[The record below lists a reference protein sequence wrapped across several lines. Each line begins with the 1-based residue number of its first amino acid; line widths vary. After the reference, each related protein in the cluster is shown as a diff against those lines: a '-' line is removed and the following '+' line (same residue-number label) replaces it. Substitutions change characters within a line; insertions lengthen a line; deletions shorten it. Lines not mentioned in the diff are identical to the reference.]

1 MQLSVTFRHMEP
13 SDALKEYAR
22 DKISRIEKLL
32 DSALEANVVLSIQ
45 KFRHTADVT
54 VLADGLKINGQEQ
67 TEDMYSAID
76 MVVDKLERQVKRSR
90 EKIKSRKSNKRGKS
104 KEEQR
109 EELAAR
115 PVEPEEETE
124 GRPSIIRSRQIF
136 AKPMDVDE
144 AVMQLDLSAD
154 PFLVFTNSVTEKI
167 NVVVRREDGDYEL
180 IEPMVE

>member
-45 KFRHTADVT
+45 KFRHIADVT
-54 VLADGLKINGQEQ
+54 ILSDGFKINGQEQ

-90 EKIKSRKSNKRGKS
+90 EKIKSRKASKRGGKA
-104 KEEQR
+104 KEDHM
-109 EELAAR
+109 EELAALPGDQEEDSEER
-115 PVEPEEETE
+115 PA
-124 GRPSIIRSRQIF
+124 IIHSRHI
-136 AKPMDVDE
+136 
-144 AVMQLDLSAD
+144 
-154 PFLVFTNSVTEKI
+154 
-167 NVVVRREDGDYEL
+167 
-180 IEPMVE
+180 